1 MDTTQISFFKDEG
14 KDELRT
20 LYCKD
25 ALYRSSYIHD
35 VKYRIAYALLPGGKT
50 FHGSV
55 QISFELDEIPSENT
69 FREITLRAR
78 VKCKI
83 ESLNGKSTLTSA
95 EANSYVQS
103 RNI

>member
-69 FREITLRAR
+69 FLDYTGQKVFLLEI
-78 VKCKI
+78 
-83 ESLNGKSTLTSA
+83 NGNKVSFD
-95 EANSYVQS
+95 EKPF
-103 RNI
+103 